1 MKFFKW
7 LIAYDDWQKLPKKD
21 KIILPLMYFGLI
33 AAYYVAATLLR

>member
-1 MKFFKW
+1 MKFLKW

-33 AAYYVAATLLR
+33 VAYYILGTALK